1 MRNEF
6 ELRSRY
12 WSFDRFPTCGGIT
25 PEKIEKERLRYVK
38 LSREPKMCGILIP
51 SKLFKLRSR

>member
-12 WSFDRFPTCGGIT
+12 WSFDRFPRCGGIT
-25 PEKIEKERLRYVK
+25 PENNEKERLRYVK
-38 LSREPKMCGILIP
+38 LSREPKKFGILIP